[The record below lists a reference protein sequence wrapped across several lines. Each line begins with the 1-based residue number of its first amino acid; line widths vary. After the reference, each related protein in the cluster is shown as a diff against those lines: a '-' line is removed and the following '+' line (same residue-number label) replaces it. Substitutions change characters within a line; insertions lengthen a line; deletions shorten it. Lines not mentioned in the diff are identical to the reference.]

1 MNIGFY
7 NGCLNERGDAVAL
20 YDYAF
25 FNKKLLNNNSFIITL
40 KNHEGHRAISKF
52 EKAFGEI
59 YYVDDVSQVK
69 DLCKK
74 YNITHVYAP
83 KYGKIDGLCDVGDA
97 KLLVHCVFDSTTP
110 HGDRCAVVGNTIN
123 KIYKTNIPV
132 LGHIVYLP
140 EHLEDMRIELNIPSE
155 STVFGRYGGLDSFD
169 IPFVYEVIKFILS
182 RINNIYF
189 IFMNTNKFYEHPNI
203 IYLEGTT
210 DLYQKRK
217 FINTTDALL
226 HARGRGET
234 FGLTCGEFAIC
245 KKPVITFG
253 RSFETEH
260 IDILGDKCIKY
271 NHPQELLEIL
281 LNFKKGGFNMDNNGY
296 MEYTPEKIMNIF
308 KTQFFL

>member
-7 NGCLNERGDAVAL
+7 KRWLNERGDTVAL
-20 YDYAF
+20 YDYAY
-25 FNKKLLNNNSFIITL
+25 FNKKILNNKSFIITQRS
-40 KNHEGHRAISKF
+40 HEHQARYKF
-52 EKAFGEI
+52 EKEFGEI

-69 DLCKK
+69 DICKK
-74 YNITHVYAP
+74 HNITHVYVP
-83 KYGKIDGLCDVGDA
+83 KYGKLDGLCDVGDA

-110 HGDRCAVVGNTIN
+110 HGHKCAVVGNTIN
-123 KIYKTNIPV
+123 KIFGTNLPV

-140 EHLEDMRIELNIPSE
+140 EHSEDMRDDLNITPE
-155 STVFGRYGGLDSFD
+155 STVFGRYGGIDSFD
-169 IPFVYEVIKFILS
+169 IPFVYEVIKFFLS
-182 RINNIYF
+182 KINNVYF

-271 NHPQELLEIL
+271 NNPQELLDIL
-281 LNFKKGGFNMDNNGY
+281 VNFKKNEFNMDNNGY
-296 MEYTPEKIMNIF
+296 MEYTPEKIMEKF
-308 KTQFFL
+308 KMLFFL